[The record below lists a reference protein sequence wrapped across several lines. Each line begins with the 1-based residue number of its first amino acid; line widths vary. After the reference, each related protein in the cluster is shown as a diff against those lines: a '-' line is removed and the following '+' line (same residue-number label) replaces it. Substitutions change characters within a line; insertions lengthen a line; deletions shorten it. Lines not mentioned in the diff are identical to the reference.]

1 MKKVFSIILLLM
13 IIFTSSN
20 TATALQPLNYT
31 NIFPQGQYLVS
42 EKNGKLKPGKYE
54 FSLITPNVVSY
65 VYIIDKNNIERFS
78 KRFNSEEVESKGKE
92 NVSLLTVGNL
102 LEGDTI
108 IIYGKGEIL
117 IYGEPWAADE
127 TAMEDGVAPAL
138 KSNIQLLD
146 KNVGMFCDD
155 TRDAIKGHVFEAE
168 TPGFVNGA
176 EGMEDK
182 ILDSVT
188 AWCGKDSV
196 KAPSQIITYVSAHDN
211 WTLWDKLEKTISDE
225 KQREK
230 VNRLAAAIYMTCQG
244 NLFFLSGEEFAR
256 TKDGYENTYN
266 ASIALNRLD
275 WERAYEYQ
283 ELRQYYQGL
292 IALRKQ
298 LPGLCDK
305 SEEAW
310 KRISG
315 QWKEDGAV
323 GFLVDNR
330 DEAKTS
336 PWKRLLIIYNRTEKT
351 VTRELPEGNWEIL
364 LNGENSFRWKDP
376 KTTQKAEAAPVSA
389 LILGQR

>member
-1 MKKVFSIILLLM
+1 M
-13 IIFTSSN
+13 
-20 TATALQPLNYT
+20 
-31 NIFPQGQYLVS
+31 
-42 EKNGKLKPGKYE
+42 ENG
-54 FSLITPNVVSY
+54 
-65 VYIIDKNNIERFS
+65 
-78 KRFNSEEVESKGKE
+78 
-92 NVSLLTVGNL
+92 
-102 LEGDTI
+102 
-108 IIYGKGEIL
+108 
-117 IYGEPWAADE
+117 A
-127 TAMEDGVAPAL
+127 APAL

-155 TRDAIKGHVFEAE
+155 TRDAVKGHVFEAE
-168 TPGFVNGA
+168 IPGFVNGA
-176 EGMEDK
+176 DGIEDK

-188 AWCGKDSV
+188 AWCGKDKV

-211 WTLWDKLEKTISDE
+211 WTLWDKLGKTIPDE
-225 KQREK
+225 KERER
-230 VNRLAAAIYMTCQG
+230 VNRLVAAIYMTCQG

-256 TKDGYENTYN
+256 TKNGEENTYN
-266 ASIALNRLD
+266 ASVELNRLD

-315 QWKEDGAV
+315 QWKEEGTV

-330 DEAKTS
+330 DEAQTS
-336 PWKRLLIIYNRTEKT
+336 PWKKLLIIYNRTEET
-351 VTRELPEGNWEIL
+351 VKRDLPEGKWEIL
-364 LNGENSFRWKDP
+364 LNGENSFLWKDP